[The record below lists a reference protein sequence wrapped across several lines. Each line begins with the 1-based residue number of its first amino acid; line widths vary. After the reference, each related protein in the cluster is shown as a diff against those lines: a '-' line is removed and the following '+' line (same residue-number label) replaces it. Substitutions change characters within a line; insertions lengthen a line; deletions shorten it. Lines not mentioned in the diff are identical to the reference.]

1 MADFKDWVSDEK
13 KICIAVEFIAH
24 APPGEFNEAFS
35 DVQLLLNDD
44 KLLRKGSAH
53 AFAQYNVDQFT
64 PVKVEGYDDQ
74 VLITE
79 HGDPDIS
86 ITTILELKEPFKKCY
101 VGLLKQLDSARGPGQ
116 PRPEHRALLP
126 RGDTQ

>member
-79 HGDPDIS
+79 HGDPGNSRFSDPRNQIS
-86 ITTILELKEPFKKCY
+86 FK
-101 VGLLKQLDSARGPGQ
+101 LDHLRK
-116 PRPEHRALLP
+116 
-126 RGDTQ
+126 